1 MFHDLKIDVC
11 EANKMLKDNNLVR
24 WTSGNVSYRVPETNY
39 VIIKPSGVHFD
50 DLTPESMVFVNLE
63 GEVIEGNLNPS
74 VDTASHLYVYKN
86 RDDIFSIIHT
96 HSPFA
101 TSFAIRGKGIPSYST
116 TAANI
121 FREGVPC
128 SGYASIGAEEIG
140 KEIVGNIGESPA
152 ILLRNHGVF
161 TVGTTIDKALKAAV
175 ILEEIAEYAYYATL
189 QEPSLEPLSKEII
202 ESCNRFYTT
211 SYGQK

>member
-1 MFHDLKIDVC
+1 MYHDLKEEVC
-11 EANKMLKDNNLVR
+11 RANKMLKENNLVR
-24 WTSGNVSYRVPETNY
+24 WTSGNVSYRVPETDH
-39 VIIKPSGVHFD
+39 VIIKPSGVHFT
-50 DLTPESMVFVNLE
+50 DLTPESMVVVDLQGDVVE
-63 GEVIEGNLNPS
+63 GDLKPS
-74 VDTASHLYVYKN
+74 VDTASHLYVYRN
-86 RDDIFSIIHT
+86 RDDIFCITHT

-121 FREGVPC
+121 FKAGVPC

-140 KEIVGNIGESPA
+140 KEIVGSIGDNTA
-152 ILLRNHGVF
+152 VLLKNHGVF
-161 TVGTTIDKALKAAV
+161 TVGATIDKALQAAV
-175 ILEEIAEYAYYATL
+175 ILEEVAEYAYYATL
-189 QEPSLEPLSKEII
+189 QEPDLEPLSNEIV